1 MQTPG
6 QRFVFAVITVAIWAT
21 ITLGVPALMIDA
33 NASLQEMIT
42 RNLAWG
48 VAVAAIFLVV
58 ACAVAGWRDLG
69 FRAPS
74 PPGWWK
80 LLWLPAL
87 YLAALGSL
95 GMLTGKL
102 DANGLAMVLIN
113 TAMVGFSEELAFR
126 GVLWG
131 AARKALSFWTGFLLV
146 SLAFG
151 SVHVFNAVLTGELAA
166 AGLQAFNAFMSGAA
180 YLAIRIRTRS
190 IIPIMIIHALWD
202 FAVFLSGSGA
212 DKAPAAPSADLWQ
225 SQLFFGLIM
234 TGPLFVYGLWLVR
247 NETVRAGWRD
257 DGVEL
262 PAKPTG
268 EP

>member
-1 MQTPG
+1 MQAPG
-6 QRFVFAVITVAIWAT
+6 QRLVFAAIVVAIWAM
-21 ITLGVPALMIDA
+21 ITLGVPALMNDA
-33 NASLQEMIT
+33 DASLQEMIT
-42 RNLAWG
+42 RSLAWG
-48 VAVAAIFLVV
+48 VAAAGIFLVV

-74 PPGWWK
+74 PSGWWK

-95 GMLTGKL
+95 GFLTGKL
-102 DANGLAMVLIN
+102 EASGLAMVLIN

-146 SLAFG
+146 SFAFG

-166 AGLQAFNAFMSGAA
+166 AGVQALNAFMSGAA

-190 IIPIMIIHALWD
+190 IIPIMAIHAVWD
-202 FAVFLSGSGA
+202 FVVFCVGSGG
-212 DKAPAAPSADLWQ
+212 DKAPLSPAPDLWQ
-225 SQLFFGLIM
+225 SQLFFGLIL
-234 TGPLFVYGLWLVR
+234 TGPLFAYGLWLVR

-257 DGVEL
+257 DGVD
-262 PAKPTG
+262 
-268 EP
+268 

>member
-1 MQTPG
+1 MTIPMKRLG
-6 QRFVFAVITVAIWAT
+6 LAILVVAIWAA
-21 ITLGVPALMIDA
+21 ITLVVPTLLLDE
-33 NASLQEMIT
+33 NTSLQELIT
-42 RNLAWG
+42 KNLAWG
-48 VAVAAIFLVV
+48 VAGAAAFLVL
-58 ACAVAGWRDLG
+58 AVVLAGWRDMG

-87 YLAALGSL
+87 YLAGLGVL
-95 GMLTGKL
+95 GVTTGKL
-102 DANGLAMVLIN
+102 EASGVAMVLVN

-131 AARKALSFWTGFLLV
+131 AARKALPFWTGFLLV

-166 AGLQAFNAFMSGAA
+166 AGVQALNAFMSGAA

-190 IIPIMIIHALWD
+190 IIPIMVIHAVWD
-202 FAVFLSGSGA
+202 FVVFLAGSGA
-212 DKAPAAPSADLWQ
+212 DKTAAPDPALLQ
-225 SQLFFGLIM
+225 QQLTFGLM
-234 TGPLFVYGLWLVR
+234 LTGPLFLYGLWLVR

-257 DGVEL
+257 DGKEP
-262 PAKPTG
+262 PAHQAG